1 MAKAKTK
8 AQSRKGYYRAAHYVK
23 PSSASSRWKKPSLG
37 LLLGAAVLLI
47 AAWNTLFSDGSDTSD
62 KTPHPQPS
70 RVSASVT
77 PGQ

>member
-1 MAKAKTK
+1 MARAKTK

-23 PSSASSRWKKPSLG
+23 PSSTSSRWKKPSLG
-37 LLLGAAVLLI
+37 LILGAAVLLI
-47 AAWNTLFSDGSDTSD
+47 ASWNTLFSDGSDSTD

-70 RVSASVT
+70 SVSASAV